1 MMKKIQFKHVLNPS
15 GFTLLE
21 ALIGTFIFTIG
32 ILAVYALMTSAV
44 KNNSHAGAVT
54 EAATIAADK
63 MEYLNSLLYGQAYLN
78 DGSETKNGYTVAWDV
93 DGLDTDSHKRITV
106 RVTGGRLGR
115 FGFRNN
121 IVLTTLKGR
130 DL

>member
-63 MEYLNSLLYGQAYLN
+63 MEYLNSLLYGDAYLYS
-78 DGSETKNGYTVAWDV
+78 DSETKDGYTVTWV
-93 DGLDTDSHKRITV
+93 VTPSGSNKQITV
-106 RVTGGRLGR
+106 TVTGGRLGR
-115 FGFRNN
+115 FGFRDN
-121 IVLTTLKGR
+121 IELTTIRGE